1 MAQQGGFFSMAQMI
15 APRLSREIQ
24 IYREMAESCRKMA
37 AVSRRPGPLL
47 LRAQAYE
54 ATALALEHGDKPA

>member
-1 MAQQGGFFSMAQMI
+1 MTEPITKAN
-15 APRLSREIQ
+15 SRAIQ
-24 IYREMAESCRKMA
+24 TYRQMAESCRKMA

-54 ATALALEHGDKPA
+54 ATAHALERGGKQPEIG